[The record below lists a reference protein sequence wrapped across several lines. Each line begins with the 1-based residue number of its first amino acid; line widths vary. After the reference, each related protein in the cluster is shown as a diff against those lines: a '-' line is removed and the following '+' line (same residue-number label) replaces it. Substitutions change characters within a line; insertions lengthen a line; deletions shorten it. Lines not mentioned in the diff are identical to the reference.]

1 MRVPRA
7 VAKFNRRIT
16 NPLAVRF
23 GGWAPLNGTL
33 EHVGR
38 KSGKTYQTP
47 LNIFETADG
56 LLSHR
61 IRPRIALGAKRFG
74 RWSADGP
81 QGGTND
87 SRRRCAHRQQG
98 GCRAA
103 RDPWADDVPTASL
116 QRSGV
121 GTHRTLAGLGD
132 REHLGTRQPGE
143 HVGRDQQLGAPD
155 SAADDDPL
163 LIGDVAVDENRP
175 FVG

>member
-56 LLSHR
+56 FVVPVGYGLESHWVQNALAGGPLKVHKAGRTVQVVNAR
-61 IRPRIALGAKRFG
+61 IVSKVDAEPLVTRGQTMFRLHPYNEAAL
-74 RWSADGP
+74 
-81 QGGTND
+81 
-87 SRRRCAHRQQG
+87 
-98 GCRAA
+98 
-103 RDPWADDVPTASL
+103 VLTAS
-116 QRSGV
+116 
-121 GTHRTLAGLGD
+121 
-132 REHLGTRQPGE
+132 
-143 HVGRDQQLGAPD
+143 
-155 SAADDDPL
+155 
-163 LIGDVAVDENRP
+163 
-175 FVG
+175 

>member
-56 LLSHR
+56 FVVPIGYGLESHWVQNALAGGPLTVRKAGRTIPVVDAR
-61 IRPRIALGAKRFG
+61 IVSKADAEPLVTRGRTMFRLHPYNEAAL
-74 RWSADGP
+74 
-81 QGGTND
+81 
-87 SRRRCAHRQQG
+87 
-98 GCRAA
+98 
-103 RDPWADDVPTASL
+103 VLTAS
-116 QRSGV
+116 
-121 GTHRTLAGLGD
+121 
-132 REHLGTRQPGE
+132 
-143 HVGRDQQLGAPD
+143 
-155 SAADDDPL
+155 
-163 LIGDVAVDENRP
+163 
-175 FVG
+175 

>member
-56 LLSHR
+56 FVVPIGYGLESHWVQNALAGGPLKVHKAGRTVQVVNAR
-61 IRPRIALGAKRFG
+61 IVSKVDAEPLVTRGQTMFRLHPYNEAAL
-74 RWSADGP
+74 
-81 QGGTND
+81 
-87 SRRRCAHRQQG
+87 
-98 GCRAA
+98 
-103 RDPWADDVPTASL
+103 VLTAS
-116 QRSGV
+116 
-121 GTHRTLAGLGD
+121 
-132 REHLGTRQPGE
+132 
-143 HVGRDQQLGAPD
+143 
-155 SAADDDPL
+155 
-163 LIGDVAVDENRP
+163 
-175 FVG
+175 

>member
-56 LLSHR
+56 FVVPIGYGLESHWVQNALAGGPLTVHKAGRTIPIVDAR
-61 IRPRIALGAKRFG
+61 IVSKADAEPLVTRGRTMFRLHPYNEAAL
-74 RWSADGP
+74 
-81 QGGTND
+81 
-87 SRRRCAHRQQG
+87 
-98 GCRAA
+98 
-103 RDPWADDVPTASL
+103 VLTAS
-116 QRSGV
+116 
-121 GTHRTLAGLGD
+121 
-132 REHLGTRQPGE
+132 
-143 HVGRDQQLGAPD
+143 
-155 SAADDDPL
+155 
-163 LIGDVAVDENRP
+163 
-175 FVG
+175 

>member
-56 LLSHR
+56 FVVPIGYGLESHWVQNALAGGPLTVHKAGRTIPVVDAR
-61 IRPRIALGAKRFG
+61 IVSKADAEPLVTRGRAMFRLHPYNEAAL
-74 RWSADGP
+74 
-81 QGGTND
+81 
-87 SRRRCAHRQQG
+87 
-98 GCRAA
+98 
-103 RDPWADDVPTASL
+103 VLTAS
-116 QRSGV
+116 
-121 GTHRTLAGLGD
+121 
-132 REHLGTRQPGE
+132 
-143 HVGRDQQLGAPD
+143 
-155 SAADDDPL
+155 
-163 LIGDVAVDENRP
+163 
-175 FVG
+175 